1 MLEEIKQE
9 RAERDGKTSGQGGLE
24 IEKRVKGNNRGAE
37 NDMHVV
43 EEKERGYN
51 IKTTERNCVKTL
63 LEWKFN

>member
-1 MLEEIKQE
+1 MLVEIKRE
-9 RAERDGKTSGQGGLE
+9 GAERDGETSGPGGLQ
-24 IEKRVKGNNRGAE
+24 IENRVKGNNRREE

-51 IKTTERNCVKTL
+51 VKTTERNCVRTL